1 MKWYFIKTLVHYTLV
16 LNICETF
23 FIRSEQQLAEINI
36 NAITTNSKGSK
47 LSVANSSYDEAKC
60 GNQDYEAVHA
70 NKLEIVT
77 EAEGKP
83 VFGTVNIPDY
93 SCFKSDENVSDG
105 NCYPVKNTDVEG
117 IQSTACNGG
126 LLSES
131 CLDQSVPNSA
141 ETKALISSLKDQ
153 DKNVSLTSKPI
164 VKSPTVSLKIVV
176 DLKGR
181 KRKYRVNM
189 KQSMEKLVCKKYI
202 VHKT

>member
-16 LNICETF
+16 LNKFICETLF
-23 FIRSEQQLAEINI
+23 GRSEQQLAEMNI
-36 NAITTNSKGSK
+36 NSITTNSKRSK
-47 LSVANSSYDEAKC
+47 LSLANSSYDEAKC

-70 NKLEIVT
+70 NKRAIVT

-131 CLDQSVPNSA
+131 SLGQSVPISA
-141 ETKALISSLKDQ
+141 ETNLMSLNETHWKCICFNF
-153 DKNVSLTSKPI
+153 K
-164 VKSPTVSLKIVV
+164 
-176 DLKGR
+176 
-181 KRKYRVNM
+181 
-189 KQSMEKLVCKKYI
+189 
-202 VHKT
+202 

>member
-1 MKWYFIKTLVHYTLV
+1 MK
-16 LNICETF
+16 
-23 FIRSEQQLAEINI
+23 R
-36 NAITTNSKGSK
+36 SK
-47 LSVANSSYDEAKC
+47 LSVANSSHDKTKHS
-60 GNQDYEAVHA
+60 NQECEAVHA
-70 NKLEIVT
+70 NKLAIVT
-77 EAEGKP
+77 EAEGKQ

-93 SCFKSDENVSDG
+93 SCFKGYENVSDG
-105 NCYPVKNTDVEG
+105 NCYPVKNTGVEG

-131 CLDQSVPNSA
+131 CLDESVPNSA
-141 ETKALISSLKDQ
+141 ETKSLTSSLKDQ

-189 KQSMEKLVCKKYI
+189 KQR
-202 VHKT
+202 